1 MDNFD
6 KLFNEKLNEI
16 TEHDFDMQESS
27 WERFHNQWNE
37 EEKRTRVVWLWV
49 KRNVIAAAVIGFLLT
64 SNVFF
69 AQQSIYTQSRM
80 KELVD
85 SISTIQKSLITS
97 NKRTQEN
104 AVVISA
110 LNAKLK
116 QQETVIAEQKAL
128 LEAKDMQQ
136 TTQSLMDIRHQF
148 STEKD
153 INSNSTN
160 PVNQYNNIDNNSTNN
175 TSNNSINNTE
185 KVSNITPLE
194 ENGQQPT
201 SENVGITTNNS
212 TLTSETNT
220 TVTTNDNIENNTI
233 STIDSG
239 NVIAEQQ
246 PTITQENQIVNNQP
260 EGINQVDE
268 LSFLDNVPFTLQTN
282 FDKDIT
288 LKNWPLAE
296 VENEFKPSF
305 ETRLFMLKEAA
316 KPSAYQVGVQS
327 KYTIS
332 PTYEGLPSMNI
343 TNNGVIGNAL
353 FFNNLR
359 LQVGANYWYY
369 KYEIEDIKSL
379 ADDLITPILEGYPT
393 ILPLHTT
400 DELTKIESKSN
411 GFDFPMSA
419 QILLRSQKALTPYI
433 GFGVVGRF
441 VNNYT
446 SEHHFYEDT
455 GDDDYELGVNE
466 LIRSFDTGIW
476 QGQVGLDYKVYKNWL
491 LNIELSYSKNFK
503 TPTFG
508 LTNIQ
513 EYGGSVSI
521 KYNF

>member
-16 TEHDFDMQESS
+16 TEHDFEMKESS
-27 WERFHNQWNE
+27 WERFHNRWNE
-37 EEKRTRVVWLWV
+37 EEKRTRVIWLWV
-49 KRNVIAAAVIGFLLT
+49 KRNAIAAAIIGLLLT

-85 SISTIQKSLITS
+85 SISTIQKSLVTS
-97 NKRTQEN
+97 NKKTQEN
-104 AVVISA
+104 AVVISE
-110 LNAKLK
+110 LRTKLK
-116 QQETVIAEQKAL
+116 HQETIIAEQKAL
-128 LEAKDMQQ
+128 LEAKE
-136 TTQSLMDIRHQF
+136 TQRATQNLMNIQPQF
-148 STEKD
+148 SNKND
-153 INSNSTN
+153 INSSTN
-160 PVNQYNNIDNNSTNN
+160 PINQYNNIGNNSTNS
-175 TSNNSINNTE
+175 TNNIENAGSTN
-185 KVSNITPLE
+185 PLE
-194 ENGQQPT
+194 ENGQQST

-212 TLTSETNT
+212 APTSEANA
-220 TVTTNDNIENNTI
+220 TVIANDNTENNTI
-233 STIDSG
+233 STDNLG

-246 PTITQENQIVNNQP
+246 PTITQENQIIGNQS

-268 LSFLDNVPFTLQTN
+268 LSFLDNAQFTLQTN

-288 LKNWPLAE
+288 LKKWPLSE

-316 KPSAYQVGVQS
+316 KPSAYQVGLQS

-332 PTYEGLPSMNI
+332 RTFEGLPSMNI

-359 LQVGANYWYY
+359 LQVGANYWNY
-369 KYEIEDIKSL
+369 KYEIEDIETL
-379 ADDLITPILEGYPT
+379 TDDLITPFLESYPT
-393 ILPLHTT
+393 VSPLHST

-419 QILLRSQKALTPYI
+419 QILLRSQKSLTPYL
-433 GFGVVGRF
+433 GFGAVGRF

-446 SEHHFYEDT
+446 SEYHFYEDS
-455 GDDDYELGVNE
+455 GDDDYELGINE
-466 LIRSFDTGIW
+466 NIRSFGVGIW
-476 QGQVGLDYKVYKNWL
+476 QGQIGLDYNVYKNWL
-491 LNIELSYSKNFK
+491 LNVELNYSKNFK
-503 TPTFG
+503 TPAFG